1 MSKYREKIR
10 LGFVSEQ
17 LSKARL
23 RAIKKYRSRKNILNE
38 KWHAIPDRYI
48 HQGAVII
55 TVTSVF
61 SAPVAAQATN
71 EASDVMCSS
80 GLGPVITLAFGMI
93 TLGMI
98 LLSAFRGAI
107 AVNKMGSARSD
118 KKKEG
123 REALKGAIITFLGAW
138 FFPLFA
144 VVIDKAGVST
154 LSCVN
159 FANIM

>member
-1 MSKYREKIR
+1 M
-10 LGFVSEQ
+10 
-17 LSKARL
+17 
-23 RAIKKYRSRKNILNE
+23 
-38 KWHAIPDRYI
+38 
-48 HQGAVII
+48 
-55 TVTSVF
+55 
-61 SAPVAAQATN
+61 PVAAQATN

-159 FANIM
+159 FSNIM

>member
-1 MSKYREKIR
+1 MSTIA
-10 LGFVSEQ
+10 L
-17 LSKARL
+17 L
-23 RAIKKYRSRKNILNE
+23 
-38 KWHAIPDRYI
+38 
-48 HQGAVII
+48 
-55 TVTSVF
+55 SVF
-61 SAPVAAQATN
+61 SVPVAAQATN

-159 FANIM
+159 FSNIM